1 MDDYRNN
8 FKVEKSLKTALVR
21 DRARVQVGRISMF
34 GLMELSRQR
43 LRSSLIDKSFEK
55 CNYCK
60 GSGLILNS
68 SSIIDQIIKVIKEKI
83 SDNKNSIIN
92 VKCNSG
98 LAENLLN
105 NKKSEIHSLEN
116 KFESKINFFFNPQY
130 SLHDPLIEI
139 DENNHS
145 KDPEKISEK
154 KKNKTTKVTKKKKI
168 IKTKKKKE
176 SLKDNNTDDN
186 EINKDNK
193 IDIQKDVDL
202 REGEINEDEEKTG
215 WWS

>member
-1 MDDYRNN
+1 M
-8 FKVEKSLKTALVR
+8 L
-21 DRARVQVGRISMF
+21 
-34 GLMELSRQR
+34 
-43 LRSSLIDKSFEK
+43 
-55 CNYCK
+55 NY
-60 GSGLILNS
+60 
-68 SSIIDQIIKVIKEKI
+68 
-83 SDNKNSIIN
+83 
-92 VKCNSG
+92 
-98 LAENLLN
+98 
-105 NKKSEIHSLEN
+105 KKSEINSLEN
-116 KFESKINFFFNPQY
+116 KFESKINFYFDPQY

-145 KDPEKISEK
+145 KGPEKISEK